1 MRDLIF
7 GLLGGTAL
15 LMYGV
20 DKMGD
25 GLEKA
30 SGNVM
35 KKILSVLTGKVWSA
49 FLVGT
54 FLTALV
60 QSSTAIT
67 VLTVG
72 FVNAGLME
80 LSQAVGIIYGANIG
94 TTITAQL
101 MAFSFS
107 FKLTEIA
114 LPIVGIG
121 FSINYFAKK
130 DMIKHI
136 GNAIMGFGLM
146 FLGLKIL
153 NGGIPFIQQSEDIKY
168 FFETYASIPLVGI
181 LLGAGATALVHSSS
195 ATIGLVLI
203 LAQAGVIDLR
213 TAVLIMLGDNIG
225 TCITAQLASMT
236 GNINARRT
244 AWAHTLYNL
253 ICVVAVWVLLDPFIW
268 LIQEATLSFNGNGD
282 IGLQI
287 ANSHTVFNLLG
298 AMIFLPLNKYYVK
311 FLQTIIRD
319 RSHNEDEVEMLNKI
333 LLDTPVAAVKA
344 AFSELKTAAK
354 VGRDMISI
362 SMDALFTDDCT
373 KLDKVD
379 KLEEKLNIYQ
389 KDITSYLVEL
399 TNRPLDVQH
408 SKMVS
413 QIVNCINNVERIGD
427 HTIDY
432 GEHINFKIARNMS
445 FSEDSLNELG
455 QMKNTIIEMYNLTIQ
470 NLDSY
475 SKITYDKVEVLED
488 RVDELCKKM
497 SDNHMQRLKDGKCN
511 IDAGVIFIDIL
522 NHFERIGD
530 HLYHINQIIRGELAN
545 LTDEAKEELPTDSV
559 SIES

>member
-20 DKMGD
+20 DKMGE

-72 FVNAGLME
+72 FVNAGLMG

-121 FSINYFAKK
+121 FCINYFAKK
-130 DMIKHI
+130 DMVKHI

-153 NGGIPFIQQSEDIKY
+153 NGGIPFIQQSESIKY

-253 ICVVAVWVLLDPFIW
+253 ICVIAVWILLDPFIW
-268 LIQEATLSFNGNGD
+268 LIQEATLSFNGSGD

-319 RSHNEDEVEMLNKI
+319 RRNNEDEVEMLNKI

-354 VGRDMISI
+354 IGRDMISI

-399 TNRPLDVQH
+399 TNRSLDVQH

-445 FSEDSLNELG
+445 FSEDSLDELG
-455 QMKNTIIEMYNLTIQ
+455 QMKDTIIEMYNLTIQ

-475 SKITYDKVEVLED
+475 SKITYDKVEMLED

-497 SDNHMQRLKDGKCN
+497 SDHHMQRLKDGTCN

-545 LTDEAKEELPTDSV
+545 LTDEAKEEPPTDNMA
-559 SIES
+559 IEN